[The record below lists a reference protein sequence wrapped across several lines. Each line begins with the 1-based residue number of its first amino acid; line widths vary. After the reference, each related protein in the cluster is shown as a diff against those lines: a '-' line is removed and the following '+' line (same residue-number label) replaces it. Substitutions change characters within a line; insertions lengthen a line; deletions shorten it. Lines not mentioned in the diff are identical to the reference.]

1 MENKNLNLSA
11 SDKMYIEQARKYIK
25 KYTNDEEKRLILE
38 AQSGNIRAREELIKS
53 KLYIVVNGAL
63 KFSMLNMPFDEMI
76 QEGNETLIRFIDKY
90 DINDKHR
97 LTEYLTSRIHSSMRR
112 AFVLKNYGF
121 STSEIEE
128 QAYTLFKKYYDY
140 INEYNEKPS
149 DIVLAALLNMDVDK
163 VKEIKNHK
171 RRLESI
177 EQIKEFEDEDVFGSI
192 NDEYID
198 EMIYDEEFANIFKS
212 CLIYLSFNERK
223 SIEYRL
229 GLIDGK
235 IYFYREIGD
244 FLEITFQAV
253 EQHYKNGLKKITNI
267 IRKNYPDYY
276 EKYSK
281 ERVLTKK

>member
-1 MENKNLNLSA
+1 MENKNMNLSA

-25 KYTNDEEKRLILE
+25 KHTNNEEKRLVLE
-38 AQSGNIRAREELIKS
+38 AQSGNIRAREELINS
-53 KLYIVVNGAL
+53 KLYIVVNCAL

-97 LTEYLTSRIHSSMRR
+97 LTEYLTARIHSAMRR

-128 QAYTLFKKYYDY
+128 QAYRLYKKYYDY
-140 INEYNEKPS
+140 INEYKEEPS
-149 DIVLAALLNMDVDK
+149 DIILAALLNMDVDK

-171 RRLESI
+171 RRFESI
-177 EQIKEFEDEDVFGSI
+177 EQIKEFEDGDIFGII
-192 NDEYID
+192 NDEYIE

-235 IYFYREIGD
+235 TYVFREIG
-244 FLEITFQAV
+244 LLLGITLQAV
-253 EQHYKNGLKKITNI
+253 EQHYKNGLKKMTKI
-267 IRKNYPDYY
+267 IQNNYPEYY